1 MVFLLVLWIG
11 FHSAVF
17 AQAKSPEAKAQI
29 KTALMSNKLSL
40 SPQQVNM
47 LSALHLK
54 SYTMLAAA
62 EKQCGGDKDCY
73 KKKKKSIKADRESA
87 YKKILTSAQWK
98 QWEAFK
104 DSEDQDKAQSP
115 ANTPL
120 PKGTKTAT
128 KK

>member
-1 MVFLLVLWIG
+1 MFLLVLWIG
-11 FHSAVF
+11 FHSVVF
-17 AQAKSPEAKAQI
+17 AQAKSPEAKAQN

-40 SPQQVNM
+40 NPQQVNM

-62 EKQCGGDKDCY
+62 EKQCDGDKDCY

-87 YKKILTSAQWK
+87 YKKILTPAQWK

-104 DSEDQDKAQSP
+104 DSEDTEKAQLP
-115 ANTPL
+115 INTPL
-120 PKGTKTAT
+120 PKGPKTT
-128 KK
+128 PKK

>member
-1 MVFLLVLWIG
+1 MFLLVLWIG
-11 FHSAVF
+11 FHSMVF

-29 KTALMSNKLSL
+29 KTALMSDKLSL
-40 SPQQVNM
+40 SPQQVNL
-47 LSALHLK
+47 LSSLHLK
-54 SYTMLAAA
+54 TYTMLAAA
-62 EKQCGGDKDCY
+62 EKQCTGDKDCY

-104 DSEDQDKAQSP
+104 DSEDQDKTQSP